1 MAGSDA
7 VFSGNWGDAA
17 NPGFGLEA
25 GDVAGIQQQLRGC
38 PVTLNHTGLQTA
50 IDNITSVGNPIT
62 AAAVRTQLDGA
73 AGAAARP
80 IGTILSADPASTSVM
95 FTLNSNFSGL
105 AELIRAGLYNGLSLT
120 HVASASG
127 AKEPLEVS
135 LTTDPA
141 RSCSH
146 ITSEYKPSLIEV
158 VSTAAMSAENAAAPV
173 ATPAPAEEPAVVE
186 KTPLESALEALS
198 PEQQQVVLSRLQEYE
213 TKHSELS
220 SAAETAAAEAKAAQ
234 EEAARQ
240 LQERAADKE
249 VVKAQIE
256 SLRTLLTQNG
266 CANEAERL
274 AAVPGYLDQNS
285 IGHSQLALEQ
295 VVSACNRAL
304 SGVNVARPA
313 KRRTTEATAVAAPVA
328 AAASAPLSAPARYD
342 AAASAS
348 VRNLLRTNFDA
359 C

>member
-7 VFSGNWGDAA
+7 VFSGNWGDVA

-25 GDVAGIQQQLRGC
+25 GDVIGIQQQLRGC

-50 IDNITSVGNPIT
+50 IDNITSVGTPVT
-62 AAAVRTQLDGA
+62 KAAVRAQLDAAPGA
-73 AGAAARP
+73 KSRP
-80 IGTILSADPASTSVM
+80 IGTILSADPASTSVL
-95 FTLNSNFSGL
+95 FTLNSNFAGL

-120 HVASASG
+120 HVATPAG
-127 AKEPLEVS
+127 GKEPLEVS

-146 ITSEYKPSLIEV
+146 ITSEYKPSSIEV
-158 VSTAAMSAENAAAPV
+158 VSTAAMSAEAAAPV
-173 ATPAPAEEPAVVE
+173 AAPAPEEPVVE
-186 KTPLESALEALS
+186 KTPLESALDALS
-198 PEQQQVVLSRLQEYE
+198 PEQQQVVLARLHEYE
-213 TKHSELS
+213 SKHTELS

-274 AAVPGYLDQNS
+274 AAVPGYIDQNS

-295 VVSACNRAL
+295 VVTACNRAL

-313 KRRTTEATAVAAPVA
+313 KRRTTDATAVAAPATAVA
-328 AAASAPLSAPARYD
+328 ATPAAPMRYDSAASS
-342 AAASAS
+342 S